1 SLVNEE
7 MTDQEIEALREKFGL
22 NKPILVRYGEYVW
35 GMLHGDLG
43 TSYTTKFKVWDLFWQ
58 RFPNTF
64 WLALSSTFVCW
75 IIALPLGIISARRA
89 GGIIDNI
96 CNVIGVIGLAT
107 PNFWLGLL
115 LILLFAVKLHWLP
128 AMGFTQGIK
137 SLILPAFT
145 IGTGQTATL
154 MRITRSSMVEALHQD
169 YLRTAR
175 AKGVSERR
183 VVNRH
188 ALRNAGIP
196 ILNIA
201 LGVFIGNFAG
211 AMLTEQVFSFP
222 GIGVMIV
229 QSVNSRDIPMAC
241 GFITMKCIIITILG
255 TLRDMAF
262 VLVDPRVKSM
272 YVSDKKRKKKQLAEK
287 KTSANAA

>member
-1 SLVNEE
+1 
-7 MTDQEIEALREKFGL
+7 M
-22 NKPILVRYGEYVW
+22 
-35 GMLHGDLG
+35 
-43 TSYTTKFKVWDLFWQ
+43 
-58 RFPNTF
+58 
-64 WLALSSTFVCW
+64 
-75 IIALPLGIISARRA
+75 
-89 GGIIDNI
+89 
-96 CNVIGVIGLAT
+96 
-107 PNFWLGLL
+107 
-115 LILLFAVKLHWLP
+115 
-128 AMGFTQGIK
+128 
-137 SLILPAFT
+137 
-145 IGTGQTATL
+145 
-154 MRITRSSMVEALHQD
+154 
-169 YLRTAR
+169 AR